1 MAEGAQCCFHFNLNH
16 QDAGLRELQE
26 TKEFRQALSIAID
39 REEVQ
44 QVVYQGLGTPRQA
57 SVLPTVVG
65 YKPEQSEAWAQ
76 YDPETANQM
85 LDDIGLTARDAEGF
99 RLRLDGEPLTINCE
113 YAPVFGPWAAVSE
126 MVAAYWAD
134 IGVRMFPKEE
144 SRPLFSERGSE
155 GTVQDMSIW
164 AMDRCAHP
172 LLDPLYWM
180 PRRGGTPASVGA
192 LYWDWW
198 TSNGEIGEE
207 PPPEV
212 LRAYEL
218 HNMCKTAKSAE
229 EIKGYSEEL
238 FDLNADQIWFIGVVG
253 LLPHIGVV
261 KNNFLNVPD
270 GADNVS
276 DWLCLSPGNTTIE
289 QYFISGA

>member
-1 MAEGAQCCFHFNLNH
+1 
-16 QDAGLRELQE
+16 
-26 TKEFRQALSIAID
+26 
-39 REEVQ
+39 
-44 QVVYQGLGTPRQA
+44 
-57 SVLPTVVG
+57 VLPSVVG
-65 YKPEQSEAWAQ
+65 YKPEFSEAWAQ
-76 YDPETANQM
+76 YDPELANQM
-85 LDDIGLTARDAEGF
+85 LDDIGLTARDGEGF
-99 RLRLDGEPLTINCE
+99 RLRPDGEQLTINCE
-113 YAPVFGPWAAVSE
+113 YAPVFGPWAAVTE

-134 IGVRMFPKEE
+134 VGVRMFPKEE
-144 SRPLFSERGSE
+144 SRTLFSERGTE

-198 TSNGEIGEE
+198 NSDGANGEE

-212 LRAYEL
+212 LKSYEL
-218 HNMCKTAKSAE
+218 YEACKTAKSDE
-229 EIKGYSEEL
+229 ELQGYSEEL
-238 FDLNADQIWFIGVVG
+238 FALNADQIWFIGVVG

-261 KNNFLNVPD
+261 KNNFRNVPD
-270 GADNVS
+270 GPENVS

-289 QYFISGA
+289 QYFIEEA